1 MFDFKFFRRKRM
13 QGKFTAVSVSP
24 DERSSRLTPVKCLL
38 FVQSVVTIVLF
49 QPDNT
54 LQETP
59 DLIIFLPE
67 I

>member
-13 QGKFTAVSVSP
+13 QAKFTAVSVSP
-24 DERSSRLTPVKCLL
+24 DERSSRLTPDKCLL